1 MGKRKELSQ
10 AEIWD
15 DSALLRSWD
24 EALEEYKVC
33 ALSTKRRYSED
44 TLTIY
49 SYITASMP
57 AARR

>member
-15 DSALLRSWD
+15 DSALLQSWD

-33 ALSTKRRYSED
+33 AISTGQRYPERI
-44 TLTIY
+44 LTIH
-49 SYITASMP
+49 SSITASMP
-57 AARR
+57 AARK